1 MNRIM
6 LTIASV
12 FFIGL
17 FSTNASAQ
25 KFDQAKDV
33 IDQAETFYKGSC
45 GKAISGEIKSG
56 IKNAKSAK
64 GACAAF
70 RNCKK
75 TCRASKKS
83 AKKSCGSCKGNC
95 KGKKRKAKKACK
107 KANKACKKSQRACK
121 KSARKGKRNCVKDC
135 RATAKTPECKQARG
149 ALIKGFVKAAKALA
163 KNPQCRE
170 MAKKVGD
177 AIKAAGQ

>member
-12 FFIGL
+12 FFIGM

-33 IDQAETFYKGSC
+33 IDQAESFYNGSC
-45 GKAISGEIKSG
+45 GQAISGEIKSG
-56 IKNAKSAK
+56 IKNAKAAK

-70 RNCKK
+70 RSCKK
-75 TCRASKKS
+75 TCRASRKS
-83 AKKSCGSCKGNC
+83 AKKSCASCKGL
-95 KGKKRKAKKACK
+95 KKKAKRDCK
-107 KANKACKKSQRACK
+107 KAARKCK

-135 RATAKTPECKQARG
+135 RATAKTPECKKARG
-149 ALIKGFVKAAKALA
+149 ALVKGFINAAKALA